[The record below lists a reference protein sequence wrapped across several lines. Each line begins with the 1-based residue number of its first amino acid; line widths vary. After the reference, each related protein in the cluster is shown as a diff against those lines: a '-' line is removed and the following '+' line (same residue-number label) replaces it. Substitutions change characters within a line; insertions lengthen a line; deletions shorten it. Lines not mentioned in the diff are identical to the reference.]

1 MALALLTLYTHALLL
16 CVLLLL
22 TLQMAS
28 SSPPECGAPKKV
40 INAIVNFQKPF
51 SETNMQYIRYIC
63 QDGYKRQAGTTNLA
77 ICVFDSTTNK
87 AYWKY
92 GNISC
97 IRDPLKPITMHST
110 LAPSTASGSS
120 SSHDFTTSFT
130 EGERFTTTP
139 LSTATVKN
147 LKKHPTPTTMLSQ
160 QTKFP
165 GSASKTQRP
174 TMVYHHTTERQSIHP
189 AGSQSTTI
197 LPTTVGKTT
206 MRTVTP
212 QSTSFGHA
220 ATSRKMTQSDLES
233 TYTSSDKTLSTVS
246 YCTTTEHD
254 SNIPGT
260 SMWQKGKTA
269 GSIAGVILSLIVLGI
284 GIIIWKR
291 PRNPHSPVPQ
301 TELNP
306 EHSYPAN
313 HEEEE
318 EESIN
323 L

>member
-189 AGSQSTTI
+189 AG
-197 LPTTVGKTT
+197 
-206 MRTVTP
+206 
-212 QSTSFGHA
+212 
-220 ATSRKMTQSDLES
+220 
-233 TYTSSDKTLSTVS
+233 
-246 YCTTTEHD
+246 
-254 SNIPGT
+254 T